1 MKPETPKRTRLSN
14 DVKLAIIEAAK
25 KKGGK
30 EGYKE
35 EAMKT
40 YHISKSAY
48 YNIFRDFEP
57 KVVDSPARGNAKSL
71 KGVSE
76 VHAEF
81 EKRLFQWLLWADA
94 GGLPVNGPNIMTQ
107 GEIIAQEMKLDHN
120 CSVGWLDGF
129 KKRHDLHF
137 KKSHG
142 EKQL

>member
-14 DVKLAIIEAAK
+14 DDKCAIIEAVK
-25 KKGGK
+25 KKGGRDA
-30 EGYKE
+30 YRE

-48 YNIFRDFEP
+48 YTIFRDFEP
-57 KVVDSPARGNAKSL
+57 KVVDSPARGNANAKSL

-94 GGLPVNGPNIMTQ
+94 GALPFI
-107 GEIIAQEMKLDHN
+107 
-120 CSVGWLDGF
+120 
-129 KKRHDLHF
+129 
-137 KKSHG
+137 
-142 EKQL
+142 